1 MSYTMIKNCK
11 MNWENEVHTFTFV
24 TGGDIVTALD
34 SLSDLMGSLDV
45 LYKEL
50 LSEGEINGDISA
62 EYKVKGSYGYTKVK
76 AIK

>member
-1 MSYTMIKNCK
+1 MIKNCK

>member
-1 MSYTMIKNCK
+1 
-11 MNWENEVHTFTFV
+11 MNWEDEIHTFTFV

-62 EYKVKGSYGYTKVK
+62 EYKVKGSYGYTKIK